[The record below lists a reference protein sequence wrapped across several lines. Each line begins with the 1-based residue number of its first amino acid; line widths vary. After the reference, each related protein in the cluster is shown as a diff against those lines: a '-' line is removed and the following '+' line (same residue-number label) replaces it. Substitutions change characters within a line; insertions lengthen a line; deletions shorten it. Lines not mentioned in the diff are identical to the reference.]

1 MLILAL
7 FAAPALFAVGSGN
20 GVLKN
25 GAMDGVMADVVCKTN
40 FNVGVLESYKEVSPM
55 SASVLD
61 PLIETIQSDTSQLQ
75 SYADSNDTESFRSF
89 LKDTYEKDS
98 HDAKEDL
105 SALRRN
111 LTLDNATREELRSDF
126 EQLKNE
132 YQSCHVAAVRLFAS
146 IKADLYDMHLEKV
159 EDKIRTLEDKGVD
172 SQKMRSLVEAARSS
186 IVTPL
191 RDAINSGDSAR
202 MIRSATRDF
211 CLYGGCNNGTAFH
224 LAAKF
229 EIEKLE
235 GILARVQSM
244 NVSNVSELVAQAQT
258 HLDNA
263 KASLDLNSSDH
274 ETEVRSWSEIRLA
287 AQTIQ
292 TIVREVNANKMN
304 ERREEVRDRVEEIRN
319 ATRERVEEIRN
330 ATRERVEEIRNSTAQ
345 RVNAIRNESHERIDD
360 RLNRSG
366 DRGSNEDRSG
376 GDSDD

>member
-20 GVLKN
+20 GVLRN

-40 FNVGVLESYKEVSPM
+40 FNVGVLESYKDVSPA

-61 PLIETIQSDTSQLQ
+61 PLIESIQSDTSQLQ
-75 SYADSNDTESFRSF
+75 SYADSNDTENFRSF
-89 LKDTYEKDS
+89 LKVTYEKDS
-98 HDAKEDL
+98 HDAKEGL

-146 IKADLYDMHLEKV
+146 IKADLYDMHLDKV
-159 EDKIRTLEDKGVD
+159 EDKIRNLEDKGVD
-172 SQKMRSLVEAARSS
+172 SQKMRSLIEAARSS
-186 IVTPL
+186 IVAPL

-202 MIRSATRDF
+202 MIRSATKEF
-211 CLYGGCNNGTAFH
+211 CLYSGCNNATAFH

-235 GILARVQSM
+235 GILDRVKSM
-244 NVSNVSELVAQAQT
+244 NVSNVSVLVAQAQN
-258 HLDNA
+258 HLDIA
-263 KASLDLNSSDH
+263 KESLNPNSSDS
-274 ETEVRSWSEIRLA
+274 ETEIRAWSEIRLA

-292 TIVREVNANKMN
+292 TIVREVNTNKMN
-304 ERREEVRDRVEEIRN
+304 ERREEV
-319 ATRERVEEIRN
+319 RERVEEIRN
-330 ATRERVEEIRNSTAQ
+330 ATRERVEEIRNSTSQ
-345 RVNAIRNESHERIDD
+345 RVGSIRNSTIERIED
-360 RLNRSG
+360 RMNRT
-366 DRGSNEDRSG
+366 DRSQNRGRSG